1 MSAKSKWTIMYAMKG
16 YIWNPSAYEN
26 DRFLKTIVDYLVI
39 KCVETTNV
47 MNVMSINLNNKK
59 ATC

>member
-1 MSAKSKWTIMYAMKG
+1 MSAKSQWTIMYAMKG

-26 DRFLKTIVDYLVI
+26 DRYLKTIVDYLVI
-39 KCVETTNV
+39 KCVETANV
-47 MNVMSINLNNKK
+47 TNVMSINLNNKK